1 MIKKT
6 LTLIALMVL
15 AFLSA
20 VNYSVFVF
28 PNSFAPAGIDGIC
41 TMIQDISKINMGYLA
56 LVVNIPLMI
65 LAFFFLNQD
74 FALKSTVYV
83 ISFSLSLIFL
93 KYIDIS
99 EFQYITETGTSIVL
113 APIAAGTIRGILYN
127 LTLKF
132 NGSSGGVDIIAALVK
147 KKRPHLNLMN
157 IIFFFNILVAL
168 SSYFVYGLK
177 PEPVICSIIYSFLT
191 SHTSNNIGSSENETV
206 KFEIITPDAEKLCAD
221 ISNTLHQT
229 STIMDAQ
236 GAFSGSDTKVIIC
249 VVKKVQVPYIENLL
263 SQYQNCVVFKSIVNN
278 SIQHSNNNHIY

>member
-1 MIKKT
+1 MI
-6 LTLIALMVL
+6 L
-15 AFLSA
+15 AFFSA

-56 LVVNIPLMI
+56 FFLNIPLMI
-65 LAFFFLNQD
+65 AAFFFLNKD

-83 ISFSLSLIFL
+83 ISFSASLIFL
-93 KYIDIS
+93 KFIDIS
-99 EFQYITETGTSIVL
+99 AFEYITDTGTSIVL
-113 APIAAGTIRGILYN
+113 APIASGTIRGILYN
-127 LTLKF
+127 YTLKL

-168 SSYFVYGLK
+168 SSYFVYGMK

-191 SHTSNNIGSSENETV
+191 SYTSNNIGSSENETV
-206 KFEIITPDAEKLCAD
+206 KFEIITPDSEKLCAD
-221 ISNTLHQT
+221 ISTALNQT
-229 STIMDAQ
+229 ATIMDAQ

-249 VVKKVQVPYIENLL
+249 VVKKIQVPQLEDIIAK
-263 SQYQNCVVFKSIVNN
+263 YQNCVVFKTIVNN
-278 SIQHSNNNHIY
+278 SVYHH